1 MAREKREKTPL
12 SELARAALL
21 GAERESVP
29 TPTPDSPLA
38 PLWEQLGDVAP
49 EFQLLSMAGVSKLYH
64 QSGTLP
70 PRTPTPPHQT
80 AAASGD
86 DITPTF
92 LDDADSE
99 LGLIAGEDSTHK
111 EGDKTECCTPA
122 AGEVLV
128 ALMDG
133 THKTLLPE
141 YLSMMA
147 AANLVVPAEYLP
159 SVLSYGINQ
168 SNLHSVIQ
176 RVTGRNGQQLAA
188 QNPRWVYA
196 SPVQLSWDVA
206 RERWHS
212 LKTTTARQ
220 DFLRQLR
227 RQDPELGL
235 RLLQSIWKS
244 EQPSNRV
251 ALIRSLE
258 IRLSM
263 ADEPF
268 LEAALDDRNNSVRKK
283 AADLLTMLP
292 ESRLCQR
299 MARNTASLLE
309 WVVEEDK
316 TDDGKKSDEN
326 AARTEPT
333 RTRIAIHFPAEL
345 SSEMQRDGVLKRTVK
360 DDARR
365 RRMELLDM
373 ITAVPLNVW
382 TERWQVTPS
391 EIVQA
396 AQESRWPRT
405 LTQALTQAAE
415 RQQNLDWVDALLEHA
430 EFKLP
435 VTKLIGLLT
444 PDKLDALI
452 ARIDPGVD
460 AENLLNKN
468 HPLVIAVRRWSPT
481 WSESLS
487 NRWLDRLDVHIAL
500 NRETATPDSE
510 ATEPSKEAT
519 DLDGEAVALD
529 RKVAVRDRKAA
540 ASDRK
545 PAVLDSIIKVAT
557 KQFARCCAPSLI
569 EEAIE
574 RLEVIHQSHPDA
586 WAPTIEQ
593 NLATLHMRRKM
604 QAVLKGQNDN

>member
-1 MAREKREKTPL
+1 MAREKREQTPL

-49 EFQLLSMAGVSKLYH
+49 EFQLLSMAGVSALYQ
-64 QSGTLP
+64 QSGRLP
-70 PRTPTPPHQT
+70 PRTPSSLYQAT
-80 AAASGD
+80 AGSDDNTTSSTFDDDNQARPTSGEEPE
-86 DITPTF
+86 TQ
-92 LDDADSE
+92 
-99 LGLIAGEDSTHK
+99 
-111 EGDKTECCTPA
+111 CCTA
-122 AGEVLV
+122 EAGEVLV

-147 AANLVVPAEYLP
+147 AANLMVPAEYLP

-168 SNLHSVIQ
+168 SSLRSVIQ
-176 RVTGRNGQQLAA
+176 RVTGQNGQQLAA
-188 QNPRWVYA
+188 QNPQWTYA
-196 SPVQLSWDVA
+196 SPIQLTWDVA
-206 RERWHS
+206 RERWNR
-212 LKTTTARQ
+212 LKTTTTRQ

-227 RQDPELGL
+227 TQDPELGL
-235 RLLQSIWKS
+235 RLLQSVWKS
-244 EQPSNRV
+244 EQPSSRSSI
-251 ALIRSLE
+251 IRALE

-292 ESRLCQR
+292 ASRLCQR

-309 WVVEEDK
+309 WVVEDQK
-316 TDDGKKSDEN
+316 TDDSENSDEN
-326 AARTEPT
+326 EEKTAQPQAH
-333 RTRIAIHFPAEL
+333 IAIHFPTEL
-345 SSEMQRDGVLKRTVK
+345 SPEIQRDGVLKRAIK
-360 DDARR
+360 DDTRR
-365 RRMELLDM
+365 QRMELLEM
-373 ITAVPLNVW
+373 ITAVPLDVW

-396 AQESRWPRT
+396 VQRSRWPRT

-452 ARIDPGVD
+452 ARVD
-460 AENLLNKN
+460 LDVDDKNLLNKS
-468 HPLVIAVRRWSPT
+468 HPLVIAVRRWLHLWSP
-481 WSESLS
+481 SLS
-487 NRWLDRLDVHIAL
+487 ARWLDSMEKQISLNEEIA
-500 NRETATPDSE
+500 T
-510 ATEPSKEAT
+510 
-519 DLDGEAVALD
+519 
-529 RKVAVRDRKAA
+529 
-540 ASDRK
+540 
-545 PAVLDSIIKVAT
+545 LDSTTRIVL

-569 EEAIE
+569 EEAIA
-574 RLEVIHQSHPDA
+574 RLETMHQSRPDI

-593 NLATLHMRRKM
+593 SLMTLEMRLKM
-604 QAVLKGQNDN
+604 QEVLKGKYDH